1 MIGLLIER
9 CGVGVSLQDCGRIG
23 WGRLGLPRSGALDML
38 ALAAANAL
46 AGNPANTVALEL
58 MLGGAKL
65 RVSGGRVRLALA
77 GAHCPIRVDDADVSH
92 HASFLLSPG
101 QLLTIGPAQA
111 GTCAMLAAEG
121 GFDVPMELGSRS
133 LYQRAEVGGLF
144 RRTLRDGDV
153 LPVLRAAS
161 NAAPVKMQP
170 LSVTTKAPVRV
181 IAGPQI
187 DAFADDVVARFLDAE
202 FRVTMESDRM
212 GYRLAGPTIVAKR
225 NGAMISD
232 GVPEGAIQVPGSG
245 QPIVLL
251 ADHQTTG
258 GYPKIATVITP
269 DLRLMAQM
277 RPGDRVRFKMISI
290 AEARQLY
297 LEHRSAMIRIGE
309 HLEPAAADMHA
320 RMPVV
325 CASIA
330 DSCVNACDP
339 ETWEF
344 PATGRLIAA

>member
-9 CGVGVSLQDCGRIG
+9 CGVGVSLQDGGRVG
-23 WGRLGLPRSGALDML
+23 WGRLGLPRSGALDTM

-46 AGNPANTVALEL
+46 VGNPANTVALEL
-58 MLGGAKL
+58 LLGGAKV

-77 GAHCPIRVDDADVSH
+77 GAHRSIHVDEADVGH
-92 HASFLLSPG
+92 HVSFLLSPG
-101 QLLTIGPAQA
+101 QLLTIGPAKT
-111 GTCAMLAAEG
+111 GMCAVLAVEG

-161 NAAPVKMQP
+161 NAAQVKMQP
-170 LSVTTKAPVRV
+170 LQVTSEAPLRV

-187 DAFADDVVARFLDAE
+187 DAFTEDAVARFFDGE

-212 GYRLAGPTIVAKR
+212 GYRLTGPTIAAKR

-232 GVPEGAIQVPGSG
+232 GVPEGAIQIPGSG

-277 RPGDRVRFKMISI
+277 RADDRVRFHMVSI
-290 AEARQLY
+290 AEARQAFLAHCRD
-297 LEHRSAMIRIGE
+297 ESRIRESI
-309 HLEPAAADMHA
+309 EPIAADMHA
-320 RMPVV
+320 RISLV

-330 DSCVNACDP
+330 DSCVNAWDP